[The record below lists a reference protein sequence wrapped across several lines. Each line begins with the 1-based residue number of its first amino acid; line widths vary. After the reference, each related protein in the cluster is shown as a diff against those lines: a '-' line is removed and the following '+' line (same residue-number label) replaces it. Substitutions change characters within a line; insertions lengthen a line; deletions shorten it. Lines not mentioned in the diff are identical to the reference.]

1 VARSSGRPL
10 PPPLPPERRTVGQLV
25 AESIR
30 LYGRR
35 FWPSLAI
42 GVPPAALSIG
52 VAGLSRAVGLVV
64 FVIVGGIVLTAS
76 YIGAVAIAHAPPL
89 DRRRVLTALAAGLLV
104 FAPFSVLV
112 FLYVLP
118 GLAWLALCGLAVPAA
133 LVEGVGLRD
142 ALARGVRLGRAD
154 YVHALGGLCT
164 LAIVVVASLF
174 LTAVALQN
182 FADNT
187 ARAAG
192 FIAGAVVSPLLFLGA
207 AILYEDQRARLAK

>member
-1 VARSSGRPL
+1 MARSSGRPL